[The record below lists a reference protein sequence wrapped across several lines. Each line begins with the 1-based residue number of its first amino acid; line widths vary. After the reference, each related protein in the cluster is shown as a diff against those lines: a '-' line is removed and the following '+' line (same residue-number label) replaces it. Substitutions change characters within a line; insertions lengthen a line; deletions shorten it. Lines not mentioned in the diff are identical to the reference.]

1 MNNEYIVVMGGAV
14 VGDSSQEGPAESKAK
29 ALAAE
34 NLGTEVM
41 VFRRKTVFKSRVVVE
56 DDRPQCKD
64 HAQ

>member
-29 ALAAE
+29 SLAAE
-34 NLGTEVM
+34 NIGTEVM
-41 VFRRKTVFKSRVVVE
+41 VFRRQTVFKSRVVVE

-64 HAQ
+64 RAK